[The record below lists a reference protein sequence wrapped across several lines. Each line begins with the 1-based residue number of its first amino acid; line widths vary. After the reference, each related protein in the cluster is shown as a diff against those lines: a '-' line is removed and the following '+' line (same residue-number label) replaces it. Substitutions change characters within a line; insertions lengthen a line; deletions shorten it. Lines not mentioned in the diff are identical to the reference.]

1 MKKKIFST
9 ALILS
14 ALIGFNASAQN
25 NAPEAPKCDKKEQ
38 CKGDRPDAPR
48 APRFNP
54 FEGITL
60 TAEQQ
65 SQIDALCPQ
74 REARPEA
81 KECKND
87 CKADSAKCCKDAKC
101 CKKDKKAG
109 GRDGVKGKRGNRPDK
124 NMKAEYIKKVKE
136 ILTPEQYVVFLENL
150 ATQPQPA
157 FRPRHHRHEGKG
169 PRHGECPEQGQCP
182 QEVEK

>member
-14 ALIGFNASAQN
+14 ALIGFNASAQD
-25 NAPEAPKCDKKEQ
+25 NAPEALKCDKKEQ

-48 APRFNP
+48 GPRFNP

-65 SQIDALCPQ
+65 SQLDALCPQ
-74 REARPEA
+74 RNARPVA
-81 KECKND
+81 KECKKE
-87 CKADSAKCCKDAKC
+87 CKADTAKC
-101 CKKDKKAG
+101 DKKG
-109 GRDGVKGKRGNRPDK
+109 KKGVRSERGKRPDK

-136 ILTPEQYVVFLENL
+136 ILTSDQYVVFLENL

-157 FRPRHHRHEGKG
+157 FGPRHHRHEGKG

-182 QEVEK
+182 QEAGK